1 MSVVWGTARPSRSLC
16 ECRHGA
22 FAVVR
27 ILRIGRRNMP
37 SARTPDPSSAAPN
50 AAPGT
55 PPSTAP
61 WPAAPAATAAA
72 PAVTAAPA
80 AAALAGLAAREPVA
94 EAVSPVAFGGLR
106 LIEVPGDWPPY
117 DCEVH
122 GTACPAAHEV
132 TVTGPC
138 ADPDLGTAVPEG
150 TPGDAQ
156 PPGSSPEFSAD
167 RAVGGAD
174 PAIAWSRQFAQ
185 VIAEILAGARSPRQL
200 APLTTEHV
208 RTRIGQLSQSLMP
221 GQKPR
226 IRRIVTSR
234 PTAHVV
240 EMTVV
245 LSFGPRSRALALRLE
260 HVPPRLPRPGF
271 PAARRDG
278 SAPKS
283 RLANPPHRPFR
294 AWMPRSCRSPSA
306 VPLRS
311 R

>member
-1 MSVVWGTARPSRSLC
+1 MSVVWSTSRPSRSLC

-27 ILRIGRRNMP
+27 ILRIGGRNMP

-61 WPAAPAATAAA
+61 WPTAPAVAAPATAAPTAAA
-72 PAVTAAPA
+72 S
-80 AAALAGLAAREPVA
+80 AGLAARESVA

-122 GTACPAAHEV
+122 GTACPAAHEM
-132 TVTGPC
+132 TVTSPG
-138 ADPDLGTAVPEG
+138 ADPDLGTAVPEA
-150 TPGDAQ
+150 TPGHAQ
-156 PPGSSPEFSAD
+156 PSGSSQEFSAG

-185 VIAEILAGARSPRQL
+185 IIAEILAGARSPRQL

-260 HVPPRLPRPGF
+260 HVPPRRPAPGLPGRP
-271 PAARRDG
+271 ARWLCTEIESG
-278 SAPKS
+278 
-283 RLANPPHRPFR
+283 
-294 AWMPRSCRSPSA
+294 
-306 VPLRS
+306 
-311 R
+311 